1 MNQAEKSLK
10 MAKIT
15 LNLLNLFALRIGKSS
30 VEYESNMV
38 GDIILQFLNE
48 YKDNLE
54 DGLMSHKKRKMHKDI
69 LILVN
74 GRNITYLN
82 KYKTELKE
90 GDEVYISIA
99 LAGG

>member
-1 MNQAEKSLK
+1 MP
-10 MAKIT
+10 KIT
-15 LNLLNLFALRIGKSS
+15 LNLLNIFALKVGESS
-30 VEYESNMV
+30 VEYEGSTV
-38 GDIILQFLNE
+38 GDIISQFLDE
-48 YKDNLE
+48 YNVKLD
-54 DGLMSHKKRKMHKDI
+54 DALMSRNKKKMHKDI

-90 GDEVYISIA
+90 EDQVYISIA